1 MELEKLCEK
10 GAINMNEFF
19 EFIAGRRVYRTH
31 LLDRGDYVVIPHSAR
46 EDILVL
52 EKIAE
57 LDSPEKGDFATIDGT
72 TGPINAN
79 VFIRIGKEGFSE
91 HLLIEGDKMNER
103 HCSVYNLV
111 NKYLDKM
118 RLKAEL
124 PINNLKEES
133 LIYF

>member
-1 MELEKLCEK
+1 MDLEKSCEK

-46 EDILVL
+46 EDVLVL

-57 LDSPEKGDFATIDGT
+57 LDSPEKGDFATVDGT
-72 TGPINAN
+72 TGPINGN
-79 VFIRIGKEGFSE
+79 IFIRIDKKGFPKY
-91 HLLIEGDKMNER
+91 LLIEGDEINER

-111 NKYLDKM
+111 NKHLEKM

-124 PINNLKEES
+124 PIIDLGG
-133 LIYF
+133 LC